1 MGVLR
6 GEIYE
11 SRKLRKEKTG
21 ETEQIRK
28 QRCYIDRRKI
38 QTFHDVRLVQK
49 LSIMKNTDAI
59 DCEIG
64 GINFYWRHISYQDF
78 FNAARLSC
86 GVI

>member
-1 MGVLR
+1 MRRVRREVGALR
-6 GEIYE
+6 GKIYE

-21 ETEQIRK
+21 EAEQIWK

-49 LSIMKNTDAI
+49 LSIMENTDAI

-64 GINFYWRHISYQDF
+64 GIIFY
-78 FNAARLSC
+78 
-86 GVI
+86 